1 MVKETNLSVNNA
13 VIEIDGF
20 VKDYIEH
27 VVGAVLATL
36 RGTGP
41 IENLELTIDKD
52 KQVAINLNN
61 AQVPLGPF
69 PSEII
74 GNTIKG
80 MVSTLKGVS
89 EIVTLSI
96 TLNE

>member
-1 MVKETNLSVNNA
+1 LAKEVNLSINNTA
-13 VIEIDGF
+13 IEIDGF
-20 VKDYIEH
+20 VKGYIEH
-27 VVGAVLATL
+27 VVDAVLATL

-52 KQVAINLNN
+52 KQVTIKLNN
-61 AQVPLGPF
+61 AQVPLSPF
-69 PSEII
+69 PNEII

-80 MVSTLKGVS
+80 MVSALRGVG

-96 TLNE
+96 TINE

>member
-1 MVKETNLSVNNA
+1 M
-13 VIEIDGF
+13 
-20 VKDYIEH
+20 KDYIEH
-27 VVGAVLATL
+27 VVGAVLAAL

-52 KQVAINLNN
+52 KQVTINLNN
-61 AQVPLGPF
+61 AQVPISPF
-69 PSEII
+69 PNEII

-89 EIVTLSI
+89 EIG
-96 TLNE
+96 TLNITINE